1 MVRKLVFA
9 LLLALQFT
17 VVANVAS
24 ANIPIPPCFP
34 CPLR

>member
-17 VVANVAS
+17 VVTNVAS
-24 ANIPIPPCFP
+24 AWIPDPPCFP
-34 CPLR
+34 CTLR